1 MQDVT
6 VPVAGVAE
14 TRSMSL
20 TFDWFLPT
28 TGDSRALVGGGHSV
42 PSDLG
47 RAGGSLDTAGRFRE
61 PDLRYLAHVA
71 RTAEDLGFDAVLTP
85 TGTPCEDAWVVASA
99 LIPQTERLKFLVA
112 LRPGLVSPTLLAQMA
127 STFQRLSDNRLLLN
141 VVVGGDPSEQLRFGD
156 RVTKDARYD
165 RAAEFL
171 QVFREAFTEAG
182 TSFTGQYYD
191 VEDARTRQPAP
202 VPEIYL
208 GGSSAAAG
216 PVTAAH
222 TDVYLTWGEP
232 PAAVAEKIEW
242 IRKLADDEGRT
253 VRFGVRLHT
262 ISRDHSED
270 AWRIADA
277 MLAQLDPAEVAK
289 AQEVLKTSE
298 SEGQRRMR
306 ELHGGSFDPSD
317 ARSLEAHPALWSGVG
332 LMRSGAGTALVGSHT
347 EVADLIEEYAA
358 VGIEEFV
365 MSGYP
370 HVEEAYWFAE
380 GVLPIL
386 RRRGLTA

>member
-1 MQDVT
+1 MTD
-6 VPVAGVAE
+6 PNL
-14 TRSMSL
+14 R
-20 TFDWFLPT
+20 FDWFLPT

-42 PSDLG
+42 PTEVG
-47 RAGGSLDTAGRFRE
+47 RTGGSSDTAGRYRE
-61 PDLRYLAHVA
+61 ADLRYLVQVA

-99 LIPQTERLKFLVA
+99 LIPQTERLKFLIA
-112 LRPGLVSPTLLAQMA
+112 LRPGLISPTLLAQMA

-156 RVTKDARYD
+156 RVQKDDRYA
-165 RAAEFL
+165 RAAEFI
-171 QVFREAFTEAG
+171 QVFREAFTPEG
-182 TSFTGQYYD
+182 SNFSGDHYD
-191 VEDARTRQPAP
+191 VTDARTRKPAP

-232 PAAVAEKIEW
+232 PEAVAQKVEW
-242 IRKLADDEGRT
+242 IRKLAADEGRT
-253 VRFGVRLHT
+253 VRFGVRLHSIT
-262 ISRDHSED
+262 RDRSED
-270 AWRIADA
+270 AWRVADD
-277 MLAQLDPAEVAK
+277 MLAGLDPADVAK
-289 AQEVLKTSE
+289 AQESLATSE
-298 SEGQRRMR
+298 SEGQKRMR
-306 ELHGGSFDPSD
+306 ELHGGRFDRSD
-317 ARSLEAHPALWSGVG
+317 AHSLEVHPGLWAGVG

-347 EVADLIEEYAA
+347 EAADLIEQYAA

-386 RRRGLTA
+386 RRRGLLR

>member
-1 MQDVT
+1 MT
-6 VPVAGVAE
+6 A
-14 TRSMSL
+14 SL

-42 PSDLG
+42 PTDLG
-47 RAGGSLDTAGRFRE
+47 RDGGSIDTAGRYRE

-99 LIPQTERLKFLVA
+99 LIPETTRLKFLVA

-127 STFQRLSDNRLLLN
+127 STFQRMSGDRLLLN

-156 RVTKDARYD
+156 RVQKDARYD
-165 RAAEFL
+165 RAAEFI
-171 QVFREAFTEAG
+171 QVFRDAFTEAG
-182 TSFTGQYYD
+182 SDFSGEYYD
-191 VEDARTRQPAP
+191 VADARTRRPGQ

-232 PAAVAEKIEW
+232 PEAVAEKVEW
-242 IRKLADDEGRT
+242 IRKLADDEGRK

-262 ISRDHSED
+262 ITRDHGEQ
-270 AWRIADA
+270 AWKVAGD
-277 MLAQLDPAEVAK
+277 MLAGLDPAAVAR
-289 AQEVLKTSE
+289 AQDALASSE
-298 SEGQRRMR
+298 SIGQQRMR
-306 ELHGGSFDPSD
+306 ELHRGEYDRDDPH
-317 ARSLEAHPALWSGVG
+317 SLEVHPGLWAGVG

-347 EVADLIEEYAA
+347 EAADLIEQYAA

-386 RRRGLTA
+386 RRRGLLR

>member
-1 MQDVT
+1 MT
-6 VPVAGVAE
+6 LA
-14 TRSMSL
+14 L
-20 TFDWFLPT
+20 HWFLPT

-42 PSDLG
+42 PVDLA
-47 RAGGSLDTAGRFRE
+47 RGGGCAATAGRYRE
-61 PDLRYLAHVA
+61 PDLAYLAHVA
-71 RTAEDLGFDAVLTP
+71 RTAEQLGFEGVLTP

-99 LIPQTERLKFLVA
+99 LIPETERLKFLVA
-112 LRPGLVSPTLLAQMA
+112 LRPGLITPTLLAQMS
-127 STFQRLSDNRLLLN
+127 STFQRLSGNRLLLN

-156 RVTKDARYD
+156 RVQKDDRYA

-171 QVFREAFTEAG
+171 QVFRE
-182 TSFTGQYYD
+182 SFTASGSDFTGDYYD
-191 VEDARTRQPAP
+191 VEDARTRRPAP

-232 PAAVAEKIEW
+232 PVAVAEKIAW
-242 IRKLADDEGRT
+242 IRALAEAEGRT

-262 ISRDHSED
+262 ISRDRSED
-270 AWRIADA
+270 AWAFA
-277 MLAQLDPAEVAK
+277 STLLSQLDPAEVAK
-289 AQEVLKTSE
+289 AQEVLISSE

-306 ELHGGSFDPSD
+306 ELHGGRYDPSD
-317 ARSLEAHPALWSGVG
+317 AHSLEVHPALWSGIG

-347 EVADLIEEYAA
+347 EVADLIAEYAA
-358 VGIEEFV
+358 VGVEEFV
-365 MSGYP
+365 LSGYP

-380 GVLPIL
+380 GVLPVL
-386 RRRGLTA
+386 RRRGLAV

>member
-1 MQDVT
+1 M
-6 VPVAGVAE
+6 P
-14 TRSMSL
+14 L

-47 RAGGSLDTAGRFRE
+47 RAGGSFDTAGRFRE
-61 PDLRYLAHVA
+61 PDLKYLVQVA

-99 LIPQTERLKFLVA
+99 LIPETERLKFLVA
-112 LRPGLVSPTLLAQMA
+112 LRPGLITPTLLAQMS
-127 STFQRLSDNRLLLN
+127 STFQRLSGNRLLLN

-156 RVTKDARYD
+156 RVTKDDRYAR
-165 RAAEFL
+165 AEEFL
-171 QVFREAFTEAG
+171 QVFRESFTDAG
-182 TSFTGQYYD
+182 SSFTGDYYD
-191 VEDARTRQPAP
+191 VEDARTRKTAQ

-216 PVTAAH
+216 PVTAKQ
-222 TDVYLTWGEP
+222 TNVYLTWGEP
-232 PAAVAEKIEW
+232 PAAVGEKIEW
-242 IRKLADDEGRT
+242 IRKLAADEGRT

-262 ISRDHSED
+262 ISRDRSED
-270 AWRIADA
+270 AWAVA
-277 MLAQLDPAEVAK
+277 NTLLSQLDPAEVEK
-289 AQEVLKTSE
+289 AQAVLASSE

-306 ELHGGSFDPSD
+306 ELHGGQYDPTD
-317 ARSLEAHPALWSGVG
+317 ARSLEVHPGLWSGVG
-332 LMRSGAGTALVGSHT
+332 LMRSGAGTATVGSHT
-347 EVADLIEEYAA
+347 EVADLIAEYAS

-380 GVLPIL
+380 GVLPVL
-386 RRRGLTA
+386 RSRGLL

>member
-1 MQDVT
+1 
-6 VPVAGVAE
+6 
-14 TRSMSL
+14 MSL

-42 PSDLG
+42 PTDLG
-47 RAGGSLDTAGRFRE
+47 REGGPLDTAGRFRE
-61 PDLRYLAHVA
+61 PDLKYLVQVA

-99 LIPQTERLKFLVA
+99 LIPETERLKFLIA
-112 LRPGLVSPTLLAQMA
+112 LRPGLISPTLLAQMA
-127 STFQRLSDNRLLLN
+127 STFQRLSGDRLLLN

-156 RVTKDARYD
+156 RVQKDDRYA

-171 QVFREAFTEAG
+171 QVFRGAFTEAG
-182 TSFTGQYYD
+182 STFRGEHYD
-191 VEDARTRQPAP
+191 VQDARTRRPAR
-202 VPEIYL
+202 VPQIYL

-232 PAAVAEKIEW
+232 PGAVADKIAW
-242 IRKLADDEGRT
+242 IRKLADEQGRT

-262 ISRDHSED
+262 ISRDHSQD
-270 AWRIADA
+270 AWQIADR
-277 MLAQLDPAEVAK
+277 MLAGLDPAQVAQ
-289 AQEVLKTSE
+289 AQEALAASE
-298 SEGQRRMR
+298 SEGQKRMR
-306 ELHGGSFDPSD
+306 ELHGGAFDRAD
-317 ARSLEAHPALWSGVG
+317 ARSLEVHPGLWAGVG

-347 EVADLIEEYAA
+347 EVADLIGEYAEI
-358 VGIEEFV
+358 GIDEFV

-386 RRRGLTA
+386 RKRDVIPGVASAPRPG

>member
-1 MQDVT
+1 MT
-6 VPVAGVAE
+6 
-14 TRSMSL
+14 SHL

-28 TGDSRALVGGGHSV
+28 TGDSRALVGGGHSG
-42 PSDLG
+42 PTDLG
-47 RAGGSLDTAGRFRE
+47 RDGGSADTASAYRE

-99 LIPQTERLKFLVA
+99 LIPETTRLKFLVA

-127 STFQRLSDNRLLLN
+127 STFQRMSDNRLLLN

-156 RVTKDARYD
+156 TVQKDARYE
-165 RAAEFL
+165 RAAEFI
-171 QVFREAFTEAG
+171 QVFRDAFTAAG
-182 TSFTGQYYD
+182 SNFTGEYYD
-191 VEDARTRQPAP
+191 VTDARTRRPGQ

-232 PAAVAEKIEW
+232 PQAVAEKVEW
-242 IRKLADDEGRT
+242 IRKLAADEGRT

-262 ISRDHSED
+262 ITRDRSED
-270 AWRIADA
+270 AWQIAGD
-277 MLAQLDPAEVAK
+277 MLRGLDPSAVAK
-289 AQEVLKTSE
+289 AQDALASSE
-298 SEGQRRMR
+298 SVGQQRMR
-306 ELHGGSFDPSD
+306 DLHGGSYDRDDPH
-317 ARSLEAHPALWSGVG
+317 SLEVHPGLWAGVG

-347 EVADLIEEYAA
+347 EAADLIEKYAA

-386 RRRGLTA
+386 RRRGLVR

>member
-1 MQDVT
+1 MT
-6 VPVAGVAE
+6 
-14 TRSMSL
+14 L

-42 PSDLG
+42 PSDVG
-47 RAGGSLDTAGRFRE
+47 RTGGSIDTAGRFRE

-85 TGTPCEDAWVVASA
+85 TGTPCEDAWIVASA
-99 LIPQTERLKFLVA
+99 LIPETERLKFLVA
-112 LRPGLVSPTLLAQMA
+112 LRPGLITPTLLAQMS
-127 STFQRLSDNRLLLN
+127 STFQRLSSNRLLLN

-156 RVTKDARYD
+156 RVGKDDRYA

-171 QVFREAFTEAG
+171 QVFRESFTESG
-182 TSFTGQYYD
+182 SHFTGDFYD
-191 VEDARTRQPAP
+191 VEDARTRRSAQ
-202 VPEIYL
+202 VPQIYL

-232 PAAVAEKIEW
+232 PAAVAEKIAW
-242 IRKLADDEGRT
+242 IRGLAEAEGRT

-270 AWRIADA
+270 AWRVADD
-277 MLAQLDPAEVAK
+277 MLAQLDPADIAK
-289 AQEVLKTSE
+289 AQEAIVSSE

-306 ELHGGSFDPSD
+306 ELHGGLTTFTE
-317 ARSLEAHPALWSGVG
+317 ARQLEVHPALWSGIG

-347 EVADLIEEYAA
+347 EVADLIAEYAA
-358 VGIEEFV
+358 VGVEEFV
-365 MSGYP
+365 LSGYP

-380 GVLPIL
+380 GVLPVL
-386 RRRGLTA
+386 RRRGLAA

>member
-1 MQDVT
+1 MT
-6 VPVAGVAE
+6 
-14 TRSMSL
+14 L

-47 RAGGSLDTAGRFRE
+47 RSGGSIDTAGRFRE

-99 LIPQTERLKFLVA
+99 LIPETERLKFLVA
-112 LRPGLVSPTLLAQMA
+112 LRPGLITPTLLAQMS
-127 STFQRLSDNRLLLN
+127 STFQRLSGNRLLLN

-156 RVTKDARYD
+156 RVQKDDRYA

-171 QVFREAFTEAG
+171 QVFRESFTEAG
-182 TSFTGQYYD
+182 SSFTGEYYD
-191 VEDARTRQPAP
+191 VEDARTRRPAP

-232 PAAVAEKIEW
+232 PAAVAEKIAW
-242 IRKLADDEGRT
+242 IRGLAEAEGRT

-262 ISRDHSED
+262 ISRDTSED
-270 AWRIADA
+270 AWAVA
-277 MLAQLDPAEVAK
+277 GTLLSQLDPAQVAQ
-289 AQEVLKTSE
+289 AQDVLLSSE

-306 ELHGGSFDPSD
+306 ELHGGRYDPAD
-317 ARSLEAHPALWSGVG
+317 PHSLEVHPALWSGIG
-332 LMRSGAGTALVGSHT
+332 LMRSGAGTALVGSHA
-347 EVADLIEEYAA
+347 EVADLIAEYAA
-358 VGIEEFV
+358 VGVEELV
-365 MSGYP
+365 LSGYP

-386 RRRGLTA
+386 RRRGLTT

>member
-1 MQDVT
+1 
-6 VPVAGVAE
+6 
-14 TRSMSL
+14 MSP
-20 TFDWFLPT
+20 TYDWFLPT
-28 TGDSRALVGGGHSV
+28 TGDSRSLVGGGHSV
-42 PSDLG
+42 PADVG
-47 RAGGSLDTAGRFRE
+47 RAGGGAATAGRFRE

-112 LRPGLVSPTLLAQMA
+112 LRPGLISPTLLAQMA
-127 STFQRLSDNRLLLN
+127 STFQRMSGNRLLLN
-141 VVVGGDPSEQLRFGD
+141 VVVGGDRDEQLRFGD
-156 RVTKDARYD
+156 RVGKDDRYA

-171 QVFREAFTEAG
+171 QVFRGAFTAAG
-182 TSFTGQYYD
+182 TSFAGDYYD
-191 VEDARTRQPAP
+191 VTDARTRQPAA
-202 VPEIYL
+202 VPPIYL

-216 PVTAAH
+216 PVTAEH

-232 PAAVAEKIEW
+232 PAAVAAKIAW
-242 IRKLADDEGRT
+242 IRGLAEAAGRT

-262 ISRDHSED
+262 VSRDRSED
-270 AWRIADA
+270 AWRVADD
-277 MLAQLDPAEVAK
+277 MLAQLDPADVTR
-289 AQEVLKTSE
+289 AQAALATSE

-306 ELHGGSFDPSD
+306 ALHGGLTTYTE
-317 ARSLEAHPALWSGVG
+317 ARQLEVHPALWSGIG

-347 EVADLIEEYAA
+347 EVADLVGEYAA
-358 VGIEEFV
+358 VGVEEFV
-365 MSGYP
+365 LSGYP

-386 RRRGLTA
+386 RRRGLAA

>member
-1 MQDVT
+1 MT
-6 VPVAGVAE
+6 
-14 TRSMSL
+14 L

-28 TGDSRALVGGGHSV
+28 TGDSRALVGGGHRV

-47 RAGGSLDTAGRFRE
+47 RAGGSIDTAGRFRE

-71 RTAEDLGFDAVLTP
+71 RTAEHMGFDAVLTP

-99 LIPQTERLKFLVA
+99 LIPETERLKFLVA
-112 LRPGLVSPTLLAQMA
+112 LRPGLVTPTLLAQMS
-127 STFQRLSDNRLLLN
+127 STFQRLSGNRLLLN

-156 RVTKDARYD
+156 RVQKDDRYA

-171 QVFREAFTEAG
+171 QVFRE
-182 TSFTGQYYD
+182 SFTAAGSDFTGHYYD
-191 VEDARTRQPAP
+191 VEDARTRRPAP

-232 PAAVAEKIEW
+232 PAAVAEKIAW
-242 IRKLADDEGRT
+242 IRALAEAEGRT

-262 ISRDHSED
+262 ISRDRSED
-270 AWRIADA
+270 AWAFA
-277 MLAQLDPAEVAK
+277 STLLSQLDPAEVAK
-289 AQEVLKTSE
+289 AQEVLISSE

-306 ELHGGSFDPSD
+306 ELHGGRYDPSD
-317 ARSLEAHPALWSGVG
+317 AHSLEVHPALWSGIG

-347 EVADLIEEYAA
+347 EVADLIAEYAA
-358 VGIEEFV
+358 VGVEEFV
-365 MSGYP
+365 LSGYP

-380 GVLPIL
+380 GVLPVL
-386 RRRGLTA
+386 RRRGLAV

>member
-1 MQDVT
+1 MT
-6 VPVAGVAE
+6 L
-14 TRSMSL
+14 R
-20 TFDWFLPT
+20 FDWFLPT

-47 RAGGSLDTAGRFRE
+47 RSGGSIDTAGRFRE

-99 LIPQTERLKFLVA
+99 LIPETERLKFLVA
-112 LRPGLVSPTLLAQMA
+112 LRPGLVTPTLLAQMS
-127 STFQRLSDNRLLLN
+127 STFQRLSGNRLLLN

-156 RVTKDARYD
+156 RVAKDDRYA

-171 QVFREAFTEAG
+171 QVFRESFTEAG
-182 TSFTGQYYD
+182 SDFTGEYYD
-191 VEDARTRQPAP
+191 VEDARTRKPAQ

-232 PAAVAEKIEW
+232 PAAVAEKIAW
-242 IRKLADDEGRT
+242 IRKLADEEGRT

-262 ISRDHSED
+262 ISRDRSEQ
-270 AWRIADA
+270 AWGIADD
-277 MLAQLDPAEVAK
+277 MLAQLDPADVAK
-289 AQEVLKTSE
+289 AQEALVTSE

-306 ELHGGSFDPSD
+306 ELHGGEFDRSD
-317 ARSLEAHPALWSGVG
+317 ARSLEVHPALWAGVG

-380 GVLPIL
+380 GVLPVL
-386 RRRGLTA
+386 RRRGLLD

>member
-1 MQDVT
+1 M
-6 VPVAGVAE
+6 
-14 TRSMSL
+14 
-20 TFDWFLPT
+20 PT
-28 TGDSRALVGGGHSV
+28 TGDSRSLVGGGHSV
-42 PSDLG
+42 PVDVG

-99 LIPQTERLKFLVA
+99 LITQTERLKFLVA
-112 LRPGLVSPTLLAQMA
+112 LRPGLISPTLLAQMA
-127 STFQRLSDNRLLLN
+127 STFQRMSGNRLLLN
-141 VVVGGDPSEQLRFGD
+141 VVVGGDRDEQLRFGD
-156 RVTKDARYD
+156 RVGKDDRYA

-171 QVFREAFTEAG
+171 QVFRGAFTAAG
-182 TSFTGQYYD
+182 TSFTGDFYD
-191 VEDARTRQPAP
+191 VTDARTRQPAP

-216 PVTAAH
+216 PVTAEQ

-232 PAAVAEKIEW
+232 PAAVAAKIAW
-242 IRKLADDEGRT
+242 IRGLTEAAGRQ

-262 ISRDHSED
+262 ISRDRSED
-270 AWRIADA
+270 AWRVADD
-277 MLAQLDPAEVAK
+277 MLAQLDPSDVAK
-289 AQEVLKTSE
+289 AQAALAASE

-306 ELHGGSFDPSD
+306 ALHGGLTTYTE
-317 ARSLEAHPALWSGVG
+317 ARQLEVHPGLWSGIG

-347 EVADLIEEYAA
+347 EVADLIGEYAA

-365 MSGYP
+365 LSGYP

-386 RRRGLTA
+386 RRRGLAA

>member
-1 MQDVT
+1 MTDR
-6 VPVAGVAE
+6 PL
-14 TRSMSL
+14 R
-20 TFDWFLPT
+20 FDWFLPT

-42 PSDLG
+42 PTEVG
-47 RAGGSLDTAGRFRE
+47 RSGGSVDTAGRYRE

-99 LIPQTERLKFLVA
+99 LIPETTRLKFLVA
-112 LRPGLVSPTLLAQMA
+112 LRPGLISPTLLAQMA
-127 STFQRLSDNRLLLN
+127 STFQRLSSDRLLLN
-141 VVVGGDPSEQLRFGD
+141 VVVGGDPAEQQRFGD
-156 RVTKDARYD
+156 RVQKDDRYA
-165 RAAEFL
+165 RAAEFI
-171 QVFREAFTEAG
+171 QVFRE
-182 TSFTGQYYD
+182 SFTQAGSNFTGEYYD
-191 VEDARTRQPAP
+191 VTDARTRKPGR

-222 TDVYLTWGEP
+222 TDVFLTWGEP
-232 PAAVAEKIEW
+232 PEMVAEKLAK

-262 ISRDHSED
+262 ITRDRSED
-270 AWRIADA
+270 AWKVAGD
-277 MLAQLDPAEVAK
+277 MLAGLDPADVEK
-289 AQEVLKTSE
+289 AQQVLAASE

-306 ELHGGSFDPSD
+306 ELHGGHYDRADPH
-317 ARSLEAHPALWSGVG
+317 SLEVHPGLWAGVG

-347 EVADLIEEYAA
+347 EAADLIEQYAA

-386 RRRGLTA
+386 RHRGLLA

>member
-1 MQDVT
+1 
-6 VPVAGVAE
+6 
-14 TRSMSL
+14 MSL

-47 RAGGSLDTAGRFRE
+47 RAGGAIDTAGRFRE

-99 LIPQTERLKFLVA
+99 LIPETERLKFLVA
-112 LRPGLVSPTLLAQMA
+112 LRPGLITPTLLAQMS
-127 STFQRLSDNRLLLN
+127 STFQRLSGNRLLLN

-156 RVTKDARYD
+156 RVQKDDRYA

-171 QVFREAFTEAG
+171 QVFRESFTEAG
-182 TSFTGQYYD
+182 SRFTGDFYD
-191 VEDARTRQPAP
+191 VEDARTRRPAP

-232 PAAVAEKIEW
+232 PAAVAEKIAW
-242 IRKLADDEGRT
+242 IRGLADEEGRT

-270 AWRIADA
+270 AWRFADA
-277 MLAQLDPAEVAK
+277 LLAQLDPAEVAK
-289 AQEVLKTSE
+289 AQDVISSSE
-298 SEGQRRMR
+298 SEGQKRMR
-306 ELHGGSFDPSD
+306 DLHGGQYDPQD
-317 ARSLEAHPALWSGVG
+317 ARSLEVHPALWSGIG

-347 EVADLIEEYAA
+347 EVADLIGEYAE

-365 MSGYP
+365 LSGYP

-386 RRRGLTA
+386 RRRGLIAP

>member
-1 MQDVT
+1 MT
-6 VPVAGVAE
+6 AA
-14 TRSMSL
+14 SL

-42 PSDLG
+42 PTDLG
-47 RAGGSLDTAGRFRE
+47 RDGGTPDTAGRYRE

-99 LIPQTERLKFLVA
+99 LIPQTTRLKFLVA
-112 LRPGLVSPTLLAQMA
+112 LRPGLISPTLLAQMA
-127 STFQRLSDNRLLLN
+127 STFQRISDNRLLLN

-156 RVTKDARYD
+156 RVQKDGRYD
-165 RAAEFL
+165 RAAEFI
-171 QVFREAFTEAG
+171 QVFRDAFTEAG
-182 TSFTGQYYD
+182 SDFTGEYYD
-191 VEDARTRQPAP
+191 VTDARTRQPGV

-232 PAAVAEKIEW
+232 PEAVAQKVEW
-242 IRKLADDEGRT
+242 IRKLAEDEGRK
-253 VRFGVRLHT
+253 VRFGVRLHSIT
-262 ISRDHSED
+262 RDRSED
-270 AWRIADA
+270 AWQVAND
-277 MLAQLDPAEVAK
+277 MLAGLDPAAVAK
-289 AQEVLKTSE
+289 AQETLAASE

-306 ELHGGSFDPSD
+306 ELHGGTFDRGD
-317 ARSLEAHPALWSGVG
+317 AHSLEVHPGLWAGVG

-347 EVADLIEEYAA
+347 EAADLIEQYAA

-386 RRRGLTA
+386 RRRGLVT

>member
-1 MQDVT
+1 MT
-6 VPVAGVAE
+6 L
-14 TRSMSL
+14 R
-20 TFDWFLPT
+20 FDWFLPT

-42 PSDLG
+42 PADLG
-47 RAGGSLDTAGRFRE
+47 RAGGSIDTAGRFRE
-61 PDLRYLAHVA
+61 PDLRYLSQVA

-99 LIPQTERLKFLVA
+99 LIPETTRLKFLVA
-112 LRPGLVSPTLLAQMA
+112 LRPGLVTPTLLAQMA
-127 STFQRLSDNRLLLN
+127 STYQRLSDNRLLLN

-156 RVTKDARYD
+156 RVQKDERYA

-171 QVFREAFTEAG
+171 QVFRESFTEAG
-182 TSFTGQYYD
+182 SSFTGEYYD
-191 VEDARTRQPAP
+191 VEDARTRRPVQ

-216 PVTAAH
+216 PVTAQH

-232 PAAVAEKIEW
+232 PSAVAQKVAW
-242 IRKLADDEGRT
+242 IRGLAEAEGRT

-262 ISRDHSED
+262 ISRDRSED
-270 AWRIADA
+270 AWAFADA
-277 MLAQLDPAEVAK
+277 MLAQLDPAEVEK
-289 AQEVLKTSE
+289 AQAVIASSE

-306 ELHGGSFDPSD
+306 ELHGGTFDRHD
-317 ARSLEAHPALWSGVG
+317 ARSLEVHPALWSGVG

-347 EVADLIEEYAA
+347 EVADLVEEYAA
-358 VGIEEFV
+358 VGVEEFV

-386 RRRGLTA
+386 RRRGVLA